1 MERAKLYISLISR
14 RFWALKR
21 LRYEPKKC
29 LLWRLA
35 KHSLINIVAGQM
47 FRYVRSF
54 MYLTLGLLSFFFA
67 HEVGRG
73 PDDPTKV
80 SDDVI
85 VEQIFC

>member
-14 RFWALKR
+14 RFWALEIA
-21 LRYEPKKC
+21 LRAQKVSALEASQA
-29 LLWRLA
+29 LL
-35 KHSLINIVAGQM
+35 NIVAGQM

-54 MYLTLGLLSFFFA
+54 MYLRLGLLSFFFA

>member
-14 RFWALKR
+14 RFWALEIA
-21 LRYEPKKC
+21 LRAQKVSALEASQA
-29 LLWRLA
+29 LL
-35 KHSLINIVAGQM
+35 NIVAGQM

-54 MYLTLGLLSFFFA
+54 MYLTLGLLPFLFP

-73 PDDPTKV
+73 PDHPTKF